1 MAALPEV
8 MTALMGLIPYLVLL
22 RLLVVAA
29 GNTHNQMQME
39 NLAVLVVVF
48 LVLMQV
54 FKLAALVIRHL
65 HLRHKA
71 ITAVV
76 DTTRATSPELVVGVL
91 VR

>member
-1 MAALPEV
+1 VEV
-8 MTALMGLIPYLVLL
+8 
-22 RLLVVAA
+22 VV
-29 GNTHNQMQME
+29 NTLHQPQTGSP
-39 NLAVLVVVF
+39 VVRVVVF

-54 FKLAALVIRHL
+54 FKLVALVIRHL

-71 ITAVV
+71 ITAVM